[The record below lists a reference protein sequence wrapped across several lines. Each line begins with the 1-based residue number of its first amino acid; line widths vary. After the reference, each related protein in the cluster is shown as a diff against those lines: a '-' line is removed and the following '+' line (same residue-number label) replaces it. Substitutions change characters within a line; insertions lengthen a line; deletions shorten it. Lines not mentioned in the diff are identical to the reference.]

1 LQLVSSRIVPFIH
14 SGSLA
19 ASNARE
25 VLFRSGSGFI
35 LYLSDDD
42 CSKAPEE
49 RLISL
54 NLREALIWLNE
65 GYPDQGSFWT

>member
-14 SGSLA
+14 SGSLE

-35 LYLSDDD
+35 LYLSYDD